1 MSKKIYQVVIYKSI
15 SDEEKLAKYAALAGP
30 AIKGA
35 GGKFL
40 ARGIPVMTKESGEKT
55 RTVVLEWES
64 LEHAENGYN
73 SEGYQEALRALDG
86 AAIREFRYVEAARR
100 GREKKGLRAAAARAR
115 HGGRGRDFSLRPHS
129 QGAWWVG

>member
-40 ARGIPVMTKESGEKT
+40 ARGIPV
-55 RTVVLEWES
+55 VLEWES

-86 AAIREFRYVEAARR
+86 AAIREFRYVEAA
-100 GREKKGLRAAAARAR
+100 E
-115 HGGRGRDFSLRPHS
+115 
-129 QGAWWVG
+129 

>member
-55 RTVVLEWES
+55 RTVVLAVS
-64 LEHAENGYN
+64 YTHLTLPTN
-73 SEGYQEALRALDG
+73 SS
-86 AAIREFRYVEAARR
+86 V
-100 GREKKGLRAAAARAR
+100 
-115 HGGRGRDFSLRPHS
+115 
-129 QGAWWVG
+129 